1 MRRTDHCCSQSG
13 RRTTNS
19 TTVRRAA
26 CSRMSEA
33 DAPPDFVF
41 WVTGLELFTMIS
53 SAVLFARGVRGAA
66 PYDAWRTDGFVI
78 SLFAM

>member
-1 MRRTDHCCSQSG
+1 
-13 RRTTNS
+13 
-19 TTVRRAA
+19 
-26 CSRMSEA
+26 MSEA